1 MKKRLIFSF
10 LVFIFTF
17 FVINKVSKLFLENTK
32 QENKRTEYIAQV
44 FGKNNVKDYLKVSS
58 EHSLQRIY
66 EPYVEFKE
74 QERLNDFTSVS
85 RLGNR
90 CNYNFVKLCK
100 EPRGGSNE
108 IWFFGGSTAF
118 GQGLKNDETV
128 TYYIEEIS
136 NNKFKAINFGAG
148 GFSSTQSRILFQN
161 LLTNFPPPYAAVFL
175 NGNNDF
181 LNTQKFNETQLSSRI
196 RDNFNKSFK
205 DNLKIYLKERIS
217 KLNFIRLIN
226 EKFLPKKSI
235 KKIPKNNQEIIKI
248 SKILSINHDINL
260 KIGKHFDTKII
271 NILQPAPIYNN
282 SYKTSNTPDV
292 FKLKKTDVEYSNLKN
307 GYDYILEKH
316 NQNYFDLSNLKINKP
331 MYIDT
336 FHYTK
341 EFNRA
346 IAIEI
351 VNKLGQ

>member
-1 MKKRLIFSF
+1 MKKSLIFSF
-10 LVFIFTF
+10 LIFILTF
-17 FVINKVSKLFLENTK
+17 FVINKVSKLFLESTD
-32 QENKRTEYIAQV
+32 QESKRTEYIAQV

-85 RLGNR
+85 RVGNR
-90 CNYNFVKLCK
+90 CNYNFIKLCK

-128 TYYIEEIS
+128 THYIEEIS

-196 RDNFNKSFK
+196 RDNFDKQFK
-205 DNLKIYLKERIS
+205 DSLKIYLKERIS
-217 KLNFIRLIN
+217 RLNFIKLIN

-235 KKIPKNNQEIIKI
+235 KKIPKNNQELLKI
-248 SKILSINHDINL
+248 SNLLSINHDINL
-260 KIGKHFDTKII
+260 KIGKHFDTRII
-271 NILQPAPIYNN
+271 NILQPAPIYEN

-292 FKLKKTDVEYSNLKN
+292 FKLKKEDVEYSNLKN
-307 GYDYILEKH
+307 GYEYISKKN
-316 NQNYFDLSNLKINKP
+316 NQNYLDLSNLKINKP

-351 VNKLGQ
+351 INKLGQ

>member
-108 IWFFGGSTAF
+108 IWFFWG
-118 GQGLKNDETV
+118 V
-128 TYYIEEIS
+128 YCIW
-136 NNKFKAINFGAG
+136 
-148 GFSSTQSRILFQN
+148 
-161 LLTNFPPPYAAVFL
+161 P
-175 NGNNDF
+175 
-181 LNTQKFNETQLSSRI
+181 
-196 RDNFNKSFK
+196 
-205 DNLKIYLKERIS
+205 
-217 KLNFIRLIN
+217 
-226 EKFLPKKSI
+226 
-235 KKIPKNNQEIIKI
+235 
-248 SKILSINHDINL
+248 
-260 KIGKHFDTKII
+260 
-271 NILQPAPIYNN
+271 
-282 SYKTSNTPDV
+282 
-292 FKLKKTDVEYSNLKN
+292 
-307 GYDYILEKH
+307 
-316 NQNYFDLSNLKINKP
+316 
-331 MYIDT
+331 
-336 FHYTK
+336 
-341 EFNRA
+341 RA
-346 IAIEI
+346 
-351 VNKLGQ
+351 